1 MYRKFD
7 ETENFF
13 FWNSTFLVELNLGV
27 LESLCVAVEARAGAR
42 LLARETAVLMHHGI
56 SGAI

>member
-1 MYRKFD
+1 MPYRLFVYKRK
-7 ETENFF
+7 T
-13 FWNSTFLVELNLGV
+13 TVAYLGV